1 MRHKDNIGGAQVV
14 AGNIGSDK
22 QMNYTVIG
30 DNVNQAARFCSHAR
44 PNEIIISESVYD
56 NILNKSL
63 FTDQIFINVKGKEK
77 SIPVR
82 SFTHKLT

>member
-1 MRHKDNIGGAQVV
+1 M
-14 AGNIGSDK
+14 
-22 QMNYTVIG
+22 IG